1 MIKSSDARDYAI
13 LLSALLGVITLC
25 GCATT
30 DGSAVTSHSRSGSEQ
45 TARPLQL
52 QARGPMNGDDALVG
66 KRCRVR
72 FRRDALGM
80 AAQAYVDPAADA
92 IGGKALFVEGVVES
106 LGPDAIL
113 LRGDGGKV
121 SWIPMGNVL
130 LIDTLSAK

>member
-1 MIKSSDARDYAI
+1 MKYQDNTF
-13 LLSALLGVITLC
+13 L

-30 DGSAVTSHSRSGSEQ
+30 SATLLVVIALSGCAATDQSANATGARSNAHE
-45 TARPLQL
+45 PVQL

-66 KRCRVR
+66 KHCRVR

-80 AAQAYVDPAADA
+80 AAQAYVDPSADV

-113 LRGDGGKV
+113 LRGDAGRV
-121 SWIPMGNVL
+121 SWIPMSNVL
-130 LIDTLSAK
+130 MIDTIPAK